1 MLCGDVWR
9 CVLGNSL
16 KFHVV
21 TACCPFLKRQSS
33 DLSEV
38 MPPRDTKRI
47 QHSFVKEWFNVFQ
60 VGSVLPRYSLVQLAM
75 LLWSCFYSSVERIYV
90 FFLAQVESS
99 PLSVIN
105 ALGSAAGLSFIPT
118 KAKPSRLFLS
128 ILFNFV
134 FRCEAEFSAD
144 LDLTCTKP
152 GQAAQFT
159 GCIGD
164 HLYTL
169 SLS

>member
-1 MLCGDVWR
+1 VLCGDVWR
-9 CVLGNSL
+9 CVVGNAL
-16 KFHVV
+16 KLHVV
-21 TACCPFLKRQSS
+21 TTCCPLFKRQSS
-33 DLSEV
+33 DLPEV
-38 MPPRDTKRI
+38 VPPRDTKRI
-47 QHSFVKEWFNVFQ
+47 QYSFVNECFNVFQ
-60 VGSVLPRYSLVQLAM
+60 VGRVVQLAT
-75 LLWSCFYSSVERIYV
+75 LLCSCFCSSVERIYG
-90 FFLAQVESS
+90 FFLSQVESS

-105 ALGSAAGLSFIPT
+105 ALGSVAGLSFIPT
-118 KAKPSRLFLS
+118 KAKPSRLFFS
-128 ILFNFV
+128 ILFSFV